1 MTKKAL
7 SVSLREL
14 ALAPSGA
21 YRTKKI
27 AVPEWNGATVTLR
40 EPSGKAWVDFRTFLS
55 PELPE
60 GTEPPILSPTE
71 TFVRNR
77 DADVILFVDVL
88 LDEAGEPVF
97 APEDK
102 EQVSEIYGPVHVR
115 LLQQAL
121 ALGLSQEDAEKK

>member
-1 MTKKAL
+1 MKKQAL
-7 SVSLREL
+7 SASLREL

-21 YRTKKI
+21 YRSKEVS
-27 AVPEWNGATVTLR
+27 VPEWGDIKVTLR
-40 EPSGKAWVDFRTFLS
+40 EPSGQAWVDFRAFIS

-60 GTEPPILSPTE
+60 GTESPKLSPTE
-71 TFVRNR
+71 TFIRNR
-77 DADVILFVDVL
+77 DADVILFIDVL
-88 LDEAGEPVF
+88 LDETGEPVF
-97 APEDK
+97 SPEDK